1 MDLLTSPETC
11 FLTYF
16 TKYLKYCLKSWDE
29 FVEAHSI
36 QNEDNKGDENKDG
49 EENYME
55 LLDDY
60 EIIEVGEK
68 YTDGISKTVS
78 VKERNNDTNS
88 SLLSTY
94 DKPKSEHLVSS
105 SLFGNN
111 TSFTSNGRNS
121 PDHQL
126 PLKTNNKKDPNVG
139 MENEMSRENVP
150 EENRKISFNVKTLEN
165 TLETVKPL
173 NTVLDVTNGHWRG
186 KSSDESLDSKRLI
199 SVSEMESTDI
209 KRIKVENGDSILQSD
224 GCLED
229 TSESTSLEVSGSC
242 NKSVDQTESIE
253 EHGLDHKLQLYKNE
267 ENKHMKVKDSEKI
280 DDKNLDPVEP
290 AVSKRPGSIIEGC
303 NSKKCKSSHLVQY
316 LESDKPDEMCNR
328 AHSIEIVKLEK
339 NRYHF
344 NSTNIC
350 LLKNGDLVENVL
362 SKNSFEFV
370 EKDKADSSTVECLD
384 DILGSV
390 EFIEED
396 KREEDTGIEYES
408 RDTELESTNLENKE
422 TTNSFSRDNMHSDNE
437 SDECIEKEEMID
449 KTSFLTSE
457 LMDERDLDNLTFE
470 VIAKE
475 QVPMVFQKDGNSETI
490 TVEHMDK
497 ELESV
502 VFSEVDH
509 QEAISSE
516 TRDNKKGSYTLDTDN
531 KLNTVSQSI
540 TSGNLDTISR
550 HQLCK
555 KTEIQETNSCKI
567 KQEPLSDILF
577 AEVKEESYEN
587 SDSELD
593 SIEFLEETKSSVTVK
608 LEEALNRVE
617 SVVVTETENVDSFG
631 ADQVDFQIELLE
643 HNVLEK
649 ERSSEN
655 SNKRFS
661 SSLDI
666 NGDKVMRP
674 IELKTEFKS
683 KALSCLNLISDTCK
697 GRKHSPG
704 PNTPKCT
711 NVENLRNDLQFENKP
726 DSLPQIETNEAENVE
741 SAEVYRE
748 LEDVEFLETNPQD
761 AMTFKSVAYE
771 IDDLENFNEFDNQ
784 KSVNHTKTSGLGL
797 IMDLSSDSDCE
808 KQETKESKTN
818 SCGHEAVNSPNQITC
833 DSGVV
838 DYILSD
844 EDEAMI
850 VSMPN
855 TAMDSEDP
863 VESKEST
870 ERRKIS
876 EGLEKTMS
884 VLIRVRMKMEKLK
897 KAGILQYN
905 PEPLLKLLNAV
916 EELYESVS

>member
-36 QNEDNKGDENKDG
+36 QNEDNKGDENKEE

-60 EIIEVGEK
+60 EIIDVGEK

-78 VKERNNDTNS
+78 VKERNNDTKS
-88 SLLSTY
+88 SLLSMY
-94 DKPKSEHLVSS
+94 DKPKSEHLVSN
-105 SLFGNN
+105 SLFGNS
-111 TSFTSNGRNS
+111 TSFRSNGRKS

-126 PLKTNNKKDPNVG
+126 PLKTNNKKDPTVG
-139 MENEMSRENVP
+139 MEKETSRENVP
-150 EENRKISFNVKTLEN
+150 EENRKISFSVKTEN
-165 TLETVKPL
+165 TLDTVKPL

-186 KSSDESLDSKRLI
+186 KSSDESSDSKQLI
-199 SVSEMESTDI
+199 NVSEMENIDI
-209 KRIKVENGDSILQSD
+209 KHIKVENGGSILKSD

-242 NKSVDQTESIE
+242 NRSVDQTESIE

-267 ENKHMKVKDSEKI
+267 ENKHVKVKDSEKI
-280 DDKNLDPVEP
+280 DSKNLDPVEP

-328 AHSIEIVKLEK
+328 AQSIEMVKLEK

-344 NSTNIC
+344 NSTDIC

-396 KREEDTGIEYES
+396 KREEDTGIEHES

-422 TTNSFSRDNMHSDNE
+422 TTNSFSRDNMRSDNE
-437 SDECIEKEEMID
+437 SDQYIEKEEMID
-449 KTSFLTSE
+449 KTSFLSSE

-470 VIAKE
+470 VISKE
-475 QVPMVFQKDGNSETI
+475 QVPMVFQKDGSSETI

-540 TSGNLDTISR
+540 TSENLDTISR

-567 KQEPLSDILF
+567 KQEQLSNILF
-577 AEVKEESYEN
+577 AEIKEESYEN
-587 SDSELD
+587 SGSELD
-593 SIEFLEETKSSVTVK
+593 SIEFIEETKSSVTVK

-617 SVVVTETENVDSFG
+617 SVVVTETENVDAFG
-631 ADQVDFQIELLE
+631 AEQVDFQIELLE

-655 SNKRFS
+655 SNKSFS
-661 SSLDI
+661 SCLGI
-666 NGDKVMRP
+666 NGDKVTRP
-674 IELKTEFKS
+674 TELKTEFKS
-683 KALSCLNLISDTCK
+683 KAFSCLNLISDTTCK

-704 PNTPKCT
+704 PNTLKCT
-711 NVENLRNDLQFENKP
+711 NIESLRNDLQFENKS
-726 DSLPQIETNEAENVE
+726 DSLAQIETTETENVE

-761 AMTFKSVAYE
+761 AMVFNSVAYE
-771 IDDLENFNEFDNQ
+771 IDDLENFNGFDNP
-784 KSVNHTKTSGLGL
+784 KSVKHTKTSSLGL

-808 KQETKESKTN
+808 KQETKERNTD

-884 VLIRVRMKMEKLK
+884 VIIRVRMKIEKLK